1 MAVAPSLCCCV
12 NRLGGQHVLGGRANQ
27 LCRNRWI
34 VCVYVISRR
43 QLKGSIRPIDA
54 ERRLFLSAFW
64 SLAFLRPPPTVTK
77 GATCHRLHVDI
88 QIAISEFAAAS
99 LDRAEW
105 QIEGTDSLFAAP
117 NSFRIRMNGGA
128 GSHHWLPQSMYCADA
143 GESSH
148 RDDS

>member
-1 MAVAPSLCCCV
+1 MDGRRPSICCCV

-54 ERRLFLSAFW
+54 QRRLFLSPFW
-64 SLAFLRPPPTVTK
+64 SLAFFSAHRSQ

-88 QIAISEFAAAS
+88 QIAISEFGAAS

-105 QIEGTDSLFAAP
+105 QIE
-117 NSFRIRMNGGA
+117 
-128 GSHHWLPQSMYCADA
+128 
-143 GESSH
+143 
-148 RDDS
+148 RDRFLVCSPKLITYSDEWRRW